1 MPVPRHSV
9 ALPSVQLADTA
20 SALFGMA
27 GVRVTE
33 VEREAAGGTVW
44 AVADVVPEC
53 PGCGTVA
60 EHVHEYVTTRPRDV
74 RHGAG
79 EADVCLVKR
88 RWAGENEECP
98 RSAARCR
105 RPR

>member
-1 MPVPRHSV
+1 
-9 ALPSVQLADTA
+9 
-20 SALFGMA
+20 MA
-27 GVRVTE
+27 CVRVAE
-33 VEREAAGGTVW
+33 VEREADGRVRVW
-44 AVADVVPEC
+44 AVADLVPEC

-88 RWAGENEECP
+88 RWACENEECP
-98 RSAARCR
+98 GAFSQGADLSSYCARPWQSGHVIEGR
-105 RPR
+105 RGKV

>member
-1 MPVPRHSV
+1 
-9 ALPSVQLADTA
+9 
-20 SALFGMA
+20 MA

-33 VEREAAGGTVW
+33 VEREATTVAPR

-74 RHGAG
+74 RHDAG

-88 RWAGENEECP
+88 RWVCENEECP
-98 RSAARCR
+98 RAFS
-105 RPR
+105 